1 MKKLIELINIGKTY
15 RLGKLQIP
23 ALKKINLTIHKS
35 EFLGIIGPSGSGKST
50 LLHLIGLMDK
60 PNHGTI
66 RFQDADTKTWSEA
79 ELAKARME
87 KIGFVFQDFNLL
99 DDLSVEEN
107 IALPLLI
114 KSGKN
119 HLSKT
124 EKEKLENLLEKLD
137 LLKRRK
143 HKPRQISGGQKQ
155 RTAIA
160 RALIS
165 EPELLLADEP
175 TGNLDQN
182 TGKQIIEILHNLCT
196 EDKITMIIVTHD
208 QKIAQKAHRVIQ
220 LEEGQMS
227 KRLHTKKILG

>member
-1 MKKLIELINIGKTY
+1 
-15 RLGKLQIP
+15 
-23 ALKKINLTIHKS
+23 
-35 EFLGIIGPSGSGKST
+35 
-50 LLHLIGLMDK
+50 
-60 PNHGTI
+60 
-66 RFQDADTKTWSEA
+66 
-79 ELAKARME
+79 ME
-87 KIGFVFQDFNLL
+87 PFVFRTQIQKHGAKLNY
-99 DDLSVEEN
+99 LSVEEN